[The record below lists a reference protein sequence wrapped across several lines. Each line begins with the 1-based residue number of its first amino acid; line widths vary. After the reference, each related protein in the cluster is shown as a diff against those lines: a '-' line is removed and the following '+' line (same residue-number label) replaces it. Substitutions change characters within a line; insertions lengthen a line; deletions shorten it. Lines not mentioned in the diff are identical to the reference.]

1 MFNRKRKE
9 HMELLEEQIV
19 RLERIRALTEPVKP
33 EYKVISEN
41 LAQLYNERDQYLT
54 PFIKKPEAKGIL
66 LHGLLA
72 GGTAFALAN
81 VEQLHP
87 ITTKLFNTA
96 TRGIFEKRRV

>member
-9 HMELLEEQIV
+9 HLELLEEQIV
-19 RLERIRALTEPVKP
+19 RLEQARATIEPTEP
-33 EYKVISEN
+33 EYKIVSEN
-41 LAQLYNERDQYLT
+41 LAQLYTERDQYHT
-54 PFIKKPEAKGIL
+54 PFMKKPEAKTII